1 MEFSVISLASLTHFK
16 MIIFGR
22 FFFLSIFVLAAVGRQ
37 RGGSP
42 GKAQPMCLCAGRDGC
57 RMTSAYHC
65 TADHFLAGEGRA
77 AGSGTKG
84 SAAPPALRGDTATS
98 WAGAEPG
105 TPRTAFTKGQAQA
118 ETVRAPGKGRSFPA
132 LPECHISTVSGAEEP
147 AAFAF
152 PSSRCLLGLSHVAD
166 GAEQLSITP
175 SLKLV
180 LC

>member
-42 GKAQPMCLCAGRDGC
+42 GKAQPMCLSAGRDGC

-84 SAAPPALRGDTATS
+84 SAAPPALRGDTAT
-98 WAGAEPG
+98 A
-105 TPRTAFTKGQAQA
+105 GQAPSPGHHALLSQR
-118 ETVRAPGKGRSFPA
+118 VRLRQRPSGLQERGGHFP
-132 LPECHISTVSGAEEP
+132 
-147 AAFAF
+147 
-152 PSSRCLLGLSHVAD
+152 RCPNV
-166 GAEQLSITP
+166 T
-175 SLKLV
+175 
-180 LC
+180 